1 MKRRHFLGR
10 VSAALAAPGLLAS
23 AVKGTSG
30 TELDPI
36 ASPVFLQQRHF
47 PVPVVLESLDLF
59 EREGNWFV
67 RARSTDGAEGWA
79 VSHPSQMKLFYPI
92 LLDVVAPHFTGKDV
106 RKLDS
111 LLDSV
116 FLEGSNYKMQG
127 QPFWIPV
134 ASAEFAILDLL
145 GRVANKPVGELL
157 GGILR
162 TEIPLYIANNHRQHD
177 AEESLRRI
185 IASVDR
191 IQARALKFKL
201 GGRMKVVDQVPGS
214 TEKLIPLVAEALGD
228 RCTLYADA
236 NSSYL
241 DIDYAIR
248 IGRMLEDHGYAFY
261 EEPCPFDYLEE
272 TKRVADA
279 LEIPVAWG
287 EQESSQWRFKWMIEN
302 GGVQV
307 PQPDLFYY
315 GGMIRSLRVAKWAE
329 ARGLPCTL
337 HISGGGLGFLYM
349 GIFAS
354 CCPNPGAHQEY
365 KGISRE
371 FPWSST
377 GDPIEIKAGVMKA
390 PTGPGIGVDI
400 DPNYLKGAR
409 KIGHPF

>member
-1 MKRRHFLGR
+1 M
-10 VSAALAAPGLLAS
+10 AAPCFLSSRSKAAS
-23 AVKGTSG
+23 HAD
-30 TELDPI
+30 LDPV
-36 ASPVFLQQRHF
+36 ASPAFLQQRFF
-47 PVPVVLESLDLF
+47 PSPVILESLDLF

-79 VSHPSQMKLFYPI
+79 VSHPSQMKRYFPI
-92 LLDVVAPHFTGKDV
+92 FLDVVAPHFIGKDARNIDRLV
-106 RKLDS
+106 DG
-111 LLDSV
+111 V

-134 ASAEFAILDLL
+134 ASAEFAVLDLL
-145 GRVANKPVGELL
+145 GRIANQPVGELL

-162 TEIPLYIANNHRQHD
+162 KDIPLYIANNHRQHD
-177 AEESLRRI
+177 AEESLKRI

-191 IQARALKFKL
+191 INARALKFKL
-201 GGRMKVVDQVPGS
+201 GGRMKMVDQVPGR

-241 DIDYAIR
+241 DIGYAIR
-248 IGRMLEDHGYAFY
+248 IGRMLEDYGYAFY

-279 LEIPVAWG
+279 LTMPVAWG
-287 EQESSQWRFKWMIEN
+287 EQESSQWRFKWMIDN

-329 ARGLPCTL
+329 AKGLPCTL

-365 KGISRE
+365 KGISRD
-371 FPWSST
+371 FPWRST
-377 GDPIEIKAGVMKA
+377 GDPIEISNGVMTA
-390 PTGPGIGVDI
+390 PAGPGIGVEL
-400 DPNYLKGAR
+400 DPDYLKGAR
-409 KIGHPF
+409 KVRLPV